1 MKIMMFKDIIIYDF
15 SSLLINV
22 LSRNHLTTHLNIDVS
37 KLSNRDIQRIIRHWV
52 KEKPVVEIARD
63 FQVTRQRVYQLV
75 TQFKE
80 MGDYPE
86 IKRPGRKPEPLDE
99 RTEELILESYRA
111 NNVGPTH
118 LEKKIEESYG
128 IHIPHNRIY
137 QVLLFHG
144 LVEINMRKRQ
154 QRKYIRYERAHS
166 MSMW

>member
-1 MKIMMFKDIIIYDF
+1 MMFKDIIIYDF